1 MNQNIECKNDVRDV
15 SITETEL
22 YAVSTQT
29 LSFCLFKEERRQT
42 IHPTHWF
49 TLEGFRLP
57 VFYSQEQ
64 NFLTGFSPG
73 SHAICIASLKTL
85 VFLKETV
92 YGDSH
97 SGPQSAR
104 LLKLPLSCLL
114 RLHRGRALPNATW
127 WQRLRPV
134 RLVAPIVVPCL
145 SHLTATG
152 TTAALKCCWSKSCL
166 VFGIELH
173 SKRQEKRAT
182 GMEGGMSRHRA
193 LHSKPD
199 PAADH

>member
-1 MNQNIECKNDVRDV
+1 MSEM
-15 SITETEL
+15 SPL
-22 YAVSTQT
+22 
-29 LSFCLFKEERRQT
+29 RRQSSMLYQHRRFHFVCSKKSAVRQYIRLT
-42 IHPTHWF
+42 DSPWKVSDCQCF
-49 TLEGFRLP
+49 TLKSKLSNWIQPRLTC
-57 VFYSQEQ
+57 Y
-64 NFLTGFSPG
+64 L
-73 SHAICIASLKTL
+73 CCLLKDTL

-127 WQRLRPV
+127 WQGLRPV

-145 SHLTATG
+145 SHLTAAG
-152 TTAALKCCWSKSCL
+152 TTAALKCCWSKGCL

-182 GMEGGMSRHRA
+182 EMEGESSMSRHRA

-199 PAADH
+199 PAVDH